1 MLAPNVRQVDG
12 FANVGGLTSR
22 RNSRAAVLW
31 VPCGARESC
40 LMSTPPKAGIVE
52 NAPVNS
58 RGRVI
63 VASLI
68 GTTIEFYDFYVYATA
83 AVLVFPALFFPNATG
98 SVALLSSFAVFGVA
112 FIARP
117 LGSVVFGHFGD
128 KIGRKGTLVASLMTM
143 GVATFLIGCLPTAL
157 VPGWTILAP
166 AMLVVLRFL
175 QGLALGGEWSGA
187 ALLATENAPA
197 GKRAIWGTF
206 PQMGAPIGFI
216 LANGLFLWISFA
228 LTSEQFMAWG
238 WRVPFLLSAV
248 MVIIGLWV
256 RLKLVETPAFQ
267 KVIDEGEVSKL
278 PVGRV
283 FKTSWRPLILG
294 TFIML
299 ATYVLFY
306 LMTTFTLSYGT
317 TPATL
322 EAAQAK
328 AAAGGKPMTADAIA
342 SWVPGLGF
350 TRNEFLIMLI
360 IGVVF
365 FGIFTLVSGPLAE
378 KYGRRKMLLWVTSAI
393 VIFGFT
399 FVPLFGA
406 GTAGVMT
413 LLILGFTLMGLTF
426 GPMGALLPEMF
437 PTNVRYTGSAI
448 SYNMASI
455 LGAAVAPFIAV
466 ALWQSAN
473 GSPVLVGI
481 YLSAMAVLTLF
492 ALLIQEE
499 APAHVYTSNMS

>member
-1 MLAPNVRQVDG
+1 MSPSPKSETTENPQV
-12 FANVGGLTSR
+12 NT
-22 RNSRAAVLW
+22 
-31 VPCGARESC
+31 
-40 LMSTPPKAGIVE
+40 
-52 NAPVNS
+52 

-83 AVLVFPALFFPNATG
+83 AVLVFPALFFPNADAAT
-98 SVALLSSFAVFGVA
+98 ALLSSFAIFGVA

-117 LGSVVFGHFGD
+117 LGSIVFGHFGD
-128 KIGRKGTLVASLMTM
+128 KVGRKGTLVASLLTM
-143 GVATFLIGCLPTAL
+143 GIATFLIGCLPTAL
-157 VPGWTILAP
+157 VPGWVFWAP
-166 AMLVVLRFL
+166 ALLVVMRFM

-206 PQMGAPIGFI
+206 PQLGAPIGFI
-216 LANGLFLWISFA
+216 LANGIFLALSFG
-228 LTSEQFMAWG
+228 LSTEQFQSWG
-238 WRVPFLLSAV
+238 WRIPFLLSAV
-248 MVIIGLWV
+248 MVIIGLYV

-267 KVIDEGEVSKL
+267 KVVDAGEVSKL

-294 TFIML
+294 TFVML

-317 TPATL
+317 TPATI
-322 EAAQAK
+322 EAAKAK
-328 AAAGGKPMTADAIA
+328 AEAAGKPMSAETIA
-342 SWVPGLGF
+342 SWVPGLGY

-360 IGVVF
+360 IGVMF

-378 KYGRRKMLLWVTSAI
+378 KYGRRKTLLVVTSAI
-393 VIFGFT
+393 LLFGFT

-406 GTAGVMT
+406 GLAGVMT

-426 GPMGALLPEMF
+426 GPMGALLPELF

-481 YLSAMAVLTLF
+481 YLSSMAVLTLI
-492 ALLIQEE
+492 ALVIMKETRDLE
-499 APAHVYTSNMS
+499 YTSNVS